1 MIVAVPALVTCAV
14 ASTWISVQ
22 YAAEASQKF
31 TWPALIVPEVD
42 VTAAV
47 SAIVV
52 PVVMFVAL
60 PEVAVTVNVVVVTG
74 AAAAVAVKLIA
85 NVIAKTPVH
94 AVASGAAK
102 YRSNNPR
109 RKKFPLQRRSI
120 VRPLSDGSY
129 NSVRD
134 EKVNGPKFAG

>member
-1 MIVAVPALVTCAV
+1 M
-14 ASTWISVQ
+14 
-22 YAAEASQKF
+22 
-31 TWPALIVPEVD
+31 VPEAD

-52 PVVMFVAL
+52 PVVMFAAL
-60 PEVAVTVNVVVVTG
+60 PEAVVAVNIVVVTG
-74 AAAAVAVKLIA
+74 AAAAIAVKLVE

-94 AVASGAAK
+94 TAASGAAK
-102 YRSNNPR
+102 YRSKNPR

-134 EKVNGPKFAG
+134 EKCERSQFVG